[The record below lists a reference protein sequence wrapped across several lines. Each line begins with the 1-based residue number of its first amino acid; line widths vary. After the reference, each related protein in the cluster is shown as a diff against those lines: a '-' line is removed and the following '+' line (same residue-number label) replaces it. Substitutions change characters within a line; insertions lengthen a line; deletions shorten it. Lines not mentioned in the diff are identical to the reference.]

1 MTNLG
6 ALILAA
12 SLAAACAA
20 PGGPTP
26 LPTPSASPA
35 PATSTPVP
43 LPTPSASPA
52 PATSTPA
59 PSPSATPSYL
69 FRDDFEGALADGWQW
84 LGEDVS
90 GWSLTDA
97 PGFLR
102 ILVRPSSIGADDP
115 INFAVRPVP
124 TGDFVLE
131 TFMRFEPAQNFEF
144 AGLLIYDQQGNAMQF
159 GRAFAIGCG
168 EQCIGNGLYFEGV
181 VNGERARSNHATRV
195 DQADADYL
203 RVVRVG
209 NEYAAYY
216 SIDGISWTRVG
227 RHEGAIGPRF
237 VGLIASQGPA
247 GARAADFDYF
257 MISRPTE

>member
-1 MTNLG
+1 MKNLG

-20 PGGPTP
+20 PGSPTP
-26 LPTPSASPA
+26 LATPSASPA
-35 PATSTPVP
+35 PATSTPAP
-43 LPTPSASPA
+43 LATPSASAA

-69 FRDDFEGALADGWQW
+69 FRDDFDEALADGWQW
-84 LGEDVS
+84 LGEDAS

-102 ILVRPSSIGADDP
+102 ILVQPSSIGGDDP

-144 AGLLIYDQQGNAMQF
+144 AGLLIYEEQGSAMQF
-159 GRAFAIGCG
+159 GRAFALGCG
-168 EQCIGNGLYFEGV
+168 RWCIGNGLYFEGV
-181 VNGERARSNHATRV
+181 VNGERAGSNHATRV
-195 DQADADYL
+195 DQADAAYL
-203 RVVRVG
+203 RLVRVG
-209 NEYAAYY
+209 NECVAYY
-216 SIDGISWTRVG
+216 SVDGINWTRIG
-227 RHEGAIGPRF
+227 RHESAIGARF
-237 VGLIASQGPA
+237 VGLIATQGPA